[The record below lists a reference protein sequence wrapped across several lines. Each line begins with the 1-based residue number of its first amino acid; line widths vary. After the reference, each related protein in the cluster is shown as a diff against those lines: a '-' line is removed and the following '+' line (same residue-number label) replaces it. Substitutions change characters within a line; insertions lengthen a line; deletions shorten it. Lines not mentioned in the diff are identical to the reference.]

1 MGIQVLNL
9 NEIKEIGGA
18 VSMSDAITYGGG
30 AGSAIGILMTN
41 TMTGAAYGGALGG
54 ALGFSFG
61 AGYAAGT
68 YLYKRFL
75 Q

>member
-1 MGIQVLNL
+1 MSIQVLTS
-9 NEIKEIGGA
+9 NEINEIGAA
-18 VSMSDAITYGGG
+18 VSMGDAITYGGG
-30 AGSAIGILMTN
+30 AGAAFGILMTN

-68 YLYKRFL
+68 YLYKRFF